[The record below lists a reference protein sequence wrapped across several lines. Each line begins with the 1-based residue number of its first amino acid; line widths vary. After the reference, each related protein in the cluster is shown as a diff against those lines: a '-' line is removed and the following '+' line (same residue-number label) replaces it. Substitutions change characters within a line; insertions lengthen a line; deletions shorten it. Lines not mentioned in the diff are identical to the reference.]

1 MFLAVKSNR
10 HVSGHMEIK
19 GQNVVES
26 RPHSTFYKSRKSSIQ
41 KEMANPVPVFDRAP
55 FSRVSRGLSRG
66 CVPPHVE
73 AHVGSFGATP
83 ACFIMPSGIS
93 SLYFILIQLLE
104 RT

>member
-1 MFLAVKSNR
+1 
-10 HVSGHMEIK
+10 MEIK

-66 CVPPHVE
+66 CVPPHVG

>member
-1 MFLAVKSNR
+1 
-10 HVSGHMEIK
+10 MEIK

-55 FSRVSRGLSRG
+55 FSHISPGLFLGS
-66 CVPPHVE
+66 VPPHLG
-73 AHVGSFGATP
+73 AHIVSFGATL